1 MATQPNYLSHLS
13 ESLAT
18 LMAQVLDES
27 ATSGGVLGLFR
38 RPASLANAGFTLD
51 LVRHEIVE
59 EHKGTVVEARDD
71 ERVAVYRAPA
81 RLKATF
87 RLSHPSLAGTA
98 RLQALDKLTSWFFD
112 HRSVDPFFPEACGA
126 SPALREALTA
136 QRAELRLGVSP
147 PGPEAAVS
155 ASFHFVFEYAAL
167 YHSGTALREEVRVRT
182 RTVNFSDPSER
193 SLR

>member
-13 ESLAT
+13 EQLAT
-18 LMAQVLDES
+18 LMAQVLDDS
-27 ATSGGVLGLFR
+27 ASGGVLGLFR
-38 RPASLANAGFTLD
+38 RPPSSAALSTRGFALD
-51 LVRHEIVE
+51 FLRHEIVE
-59 EHKGTVVEARDD
+59 EHKGTLVETRDD
-71 ERVAVYRAPA
+71 DRVVVYRAPA
-81 RLKATF
+81 RIKATF
-87 RLSHPSLAGTA
+87 RLSHPSLSGAA

-112 HRSVDPFFPEACGA
+112 HRSLEPFFPEACVA

-136 QRAELRLGVSP
+136 QRADLRLVT
-147 PGPEAAVS
+147 PELVPS
-155 ASFHFVFEYAAL
+155 SGFHFVFEYAAL